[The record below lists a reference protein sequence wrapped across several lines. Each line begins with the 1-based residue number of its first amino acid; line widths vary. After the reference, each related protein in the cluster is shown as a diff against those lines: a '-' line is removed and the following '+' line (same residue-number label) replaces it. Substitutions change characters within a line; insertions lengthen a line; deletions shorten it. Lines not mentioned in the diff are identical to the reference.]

1 MTDFPAV
8 YLALNKGVAG
18 RIQAVMT
25 QQSVQIGPGR
35 FGSGGSTGPGK
46 EFLPGLAVKLTAQL
60 SNGGFHQGIVV
71 KEKVRPLQS
80 YVEHPAKPGNT
91 LPGIRRE
98 IGKNQLTEP
107 VVGITGRH
115 SITSTH
121 F

>member
-1 MTDFPAV
+1 MNEYQMMDINLFGGDLKPGEV
-8 YLALNKGVAG
+8 RLHLLDLDKERELDLRSGKG
-18 RIQAVMT
+18 I
-25 QQSVQIGPGR
+25 I
-35 FGSGGSTGPGK
+35 
-46 EFLPGLAVKLTAQL
+46 
-60 SNGGFHQGIVV
+60 I

-91 LPGIRRE
+91 LPGIRRK
-98 IGKNQLTEP
+98 IGQNQLTEP